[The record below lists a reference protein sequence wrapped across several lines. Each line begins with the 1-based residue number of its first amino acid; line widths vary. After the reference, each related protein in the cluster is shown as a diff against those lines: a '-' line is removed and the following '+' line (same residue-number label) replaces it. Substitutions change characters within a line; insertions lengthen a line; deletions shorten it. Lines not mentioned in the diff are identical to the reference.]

1 MSNEIGGL
9 SNLPASV
16 EVFDTT
22 LRDGLQVEGVSAT
35 VDDKL
40 RIAEQLDY
48 LGVHFIEGGW
58 PGANPKDIEFFAR
71 ATTELQLTSSTMVAF
86 GSTRRPKGKVDDD
99 TTLRNLLEANTS
111 TVCIVAKSWD
121 YHVLNALQT
130 TLDEGESMIAD
141 SVEFL
146 AGNGRQVMVDME
158 HFFDGYKRNPEFAL
172 RALEAAVVK
181 GASHVVLCDTNGGSL
196 PHEVESIVGAVH
208 RHVGNDVIIGIHCH
222 DDTGCAVANSIAA
235 VTAGARHVQ
244 GTLNGLGE
252 RTGNCNLTTV
262 IPNLQLKLGIPCLP
276 EGRIERLTA
285 VSHHVA
291 EVLNR
296 PLNPQAPYVGA
307 SAFAHKAGLHVSA
320 IARAKDAYEHVD
332 PELVGNGTRFVVSEM
347 AGRATIQMKAAE
359 LGLPMDGPAVNQVID
374 DLKRLEH
381 EGYHFEAADASLELL
396 MRRAAGWQQDFFRV
410 ESMRVITDEM
420 TTGDFTTEATVK
432 VWVGD
437 QRHVH
442 TSEGN
447 GPVNAIDSAMRAAVG
462 GSYPLLAKVHLTD
475 FKVRILDGATATGA
489 ITRVLID
496 ATNGDRVWT
505 TIGVSPNIIEAS
517 WRALE
522 ESLVYGLLQLPTPQ
536 AHRSGVCGP
545 LSGPQAPN
553 AVTGRAFGGRQWAWQ
568 RPSSPLF
575 HPPTSSGCTARPMSC
590 RQVGDRIVPPRSP
603 ASSRRVHDSGTKVPT
618 RAMR

>member
-1 MSNEIGGL
+1 MSNE
-9 SNLPASV
+9 SV

-71 ATTELQLTSSTMVAF
+71 AATELQLTTSSMVAF

-99 TTLRNLLEANTS
+99 ATLRNLLDANT
-111 TVCIVAKSWD
+111 TVVCIVAKSWD

-130 TLDEGESMIAD
+130 TLDEGEAMIAD
-141 SVEFL
+141 SVDFL
-146 AGNGRQVMVDME
+146 NGHGRQVMVDME
-158 HFFDGYKRNPEFAL
+158 HFFDGFKHNPEFAL

-196 PHEVESIVGAVH
+196 PHEVESIVADVH

-222 DDTGCAVANSIAA
+222 DDTGCAVANSMAA
-235 VTAGARHVQ
+235 VRSGARHVQ

-262 IPNLQLKLGIPCLP
+262 IPNLQLKLGMVCLP

-320 IARAKDAYEHVD
+320 IVRAKDAYEHVD
-332 PELVGNGTRFVVSEM
+332 PELVGNGTRFIVSEM
-347 AGRATIQMKAAE
+347 AGRATIQMKADE

-396 MRRAAGWQQDFFRV
+396 MRRAGGWQQEFFRV
-410 ESMRVITDEM
+410 ESMRVITDELA
-420 TTGDFTTEATVK
+420 TGDFTTEATVK

-462 GSYPLLAKVHLTD
+462 GSYPQLAKVHLTD
-475 FKVRILDGATATGA
+475 YKVRILDGATATGA

-496 ATNGDRVWT
+496 ATNGERTWT
-505 TIGVSPNIIEAS
+505 TIGVSSNIIEAS

-522 ESLVYGLLQLPTPQ
+522 ESLVYGLL
-536 AHRSGVCGP
+536 HSDG
-545 LSGPQAPN
+545 
-553 AVTGRAFGGRQWAWQ
+553 
-568 RPSSPLF
+568 
-575 HPPTSSGCTARPMSC
+575 
-590 RQVGDRIVPPRSP
+590 
-603 ASSRRVHDSGTKVPT
+603 
-618 RAMR
+618 

>member
-1 MSNEIGGL
+1 MSNEFVE
-9 SNLPASV
+9 PAGAGRSV

-48 LGVHFIEGGW
+48 LGVHYIEGGW

-71 ATTELQLTSSTMVAF
+71 AATELRLDTSTMVAF
-86 GSTRRPKGKVDDD
+86 GSTRRPRGKVDDD
-99 TTLRNLLEANTS
+99 DTLRNLLEANTS

-130 TLDEGESMIAD
+130 TLAEGEAMIAD
-141 SVEFL
+141 SVAFL
-146 AGNGRQVMVDME
+146 AGHGRRVMVDME
-158 HFFDGYKRNPEFAL
+158 HFFDGFKRNPEFAL

-196 PHEVESIVGAVH
+196 PHDVEAIVTEVY
-208 RHVGNDVIIGIHCH
+208 RHVGSDVIIGIHCH
-222 DDTGCAVANSIAA
+222 DDTGCAVANSMAA
-235 VTAGARHVQ
+235 VRAGAGHVQ

-262 IPNLQLKLGIPCLP
+262 ILNLQLKLGMACLP

-332 PELVGNGTRFVVSEM
+332 PELVGNGTRFIVSEM
-347 AGRATIQMKAAE
+347 AGRATIHMKAAE

-396 MRRAAGWQQDFFRV
+396 MRRAAGWQQDYFRV
-410 ESMRVITDEM
+410 ESMRVITDELS
-420 TTGDFTTEATVK
+420 TGVFTTEATVK

-447 GPVNAIDSAMRAAVG
+447 GPVNAIDSAMRAAIG
-462 GSYPLLAKVHLTD
+462 ASYPHLSKVHLTD

-496 ATNGDRVWT
+496 ATDGDRVWT
-505 TIGVSPNIIEAS
+505 TIGVSANIIEAS

-522 ESLVYGLLQLPTPQ
+522 ESIVFGLLH
-536 AHRSGVCGP
+536 AG
-545 LSGPQAPN
+545 
-553 AVTGRAFGGRQWAWQ
+553 
-568 RPSSPLF
+568 
-575 HPPTSSGCTARPMSC
+575 
-590 RQVGDRIVPPRSP
+590 
-603 ASSRRVHDSGTKVPT
+603 
-618 RAMR
+618 

>member
-1 MSNEIGGL
+1 MSNEIVEPGG
-9 SNLPASV
+9 ARRTV

-71 ATTELQLTSSTMVAF
+71 AATELRLDTSTMVAF

-99 TTLRNLLEANTS
+99 DTLRNLLEANTS

-130 TLDEGESMIAD
+130 TLDEGEAMIAD
-141 SVEFL
+141 SVAFL
-146 AGNGRQVMVDME
+146 AGHGRRVMVDME
-158 HFFDGYKRNPEFAL
+158 HFFDGFKRNPEFAL

-196 PHEVESIVGAVH
+196 PHEVEAIVAEVY
-208 RHVGNDVIIGIHCH
+208 RHVGNDVVIGIHCH
-222 DDTGCAVANSIAA
+222 DDTGCAVANSMAA
-235 VTAGARHVQ
+235 VLAGASHVQ

-262 IPNLQLKLGIPCLP
+262 IPNLELKLGMTCLP

-332 PELVGNGTRFVVSEM
+332 PELVGNGTRFIVSEM

-396 MRRAAGWQQDFFRV
+396 MRRAAGWQQDYFRV
-410 ESMRVITDEM
+410 ESMRVITDELS
-420 TTGDFTTEATVK
+420 TGVFTTEATVK
-432 VWVGD
+432 VWIGD

-447 GPVNAIDSAMRAAVG
+447 GPVNAIDSAMRAAIG
-462 GSYPLLAKVHLTD
+462 TAYPHLSKVHLTD
-475 FKVRILDGATATGA
+475 YKVRILDGATATGA

-496 ATNGDRVWT
+496 ASDGDRVWT
-505 TIGVSPNIIEAS
+505 TIGVSSNIIEAS

-522 ESLVYGLLQLPTPQ
+522 ESLVYGLLH
-536 AHRSGVCGP
+536 AG
-545 LSGPQAPN
+545 
-553 AVTGRAFGGRQWAWQ
+553 
-568 RPSSPLF
+568 
-575 HPPTSSGCTARPMSC
+575 
-590 RQVGDRIVPPRSP
+590 
-603 ASSRRVHDSGTKVPT
+603 
-618 RAMR
+618 